1 MSAEI
6 IVVGRGRTLR
16 FSPDIPAIQRHLQ
29 QTAAA
34 ARTNA
39 ITALHAPKSG
49 RIYRRKGQGSSASL
63 AGRTRRKK
71 GGIIHQASAPGEA
84 PASDTGTMVGAIRP
98 PVAVGG
104 GWRVGALLNGP
115 GGEMMYPKWL
125 EEGTAKIAAR
135 PWLRPAVE
143 KAVRT
148 FAPRAPS
155 GVKAQIVKI

>member
-6 IVVGRGRTLR
+6 VVVGRGRTLR
-16 FSPDIPAIQRHLQ
+16 FSPDIPAIRRHLQ
-29 QTAAA
+29 QTAARA
-34 ARTNA
+34 HENA
-39 ITALHAPKSG
+39 VKSLTAPKSG
-49 RIYRRKGQGSSASL
+49 RLYRRKGQGSSASL
-63 AGRTRRKK
+63 AGQTRRKK
-71 GGIIHQASAPGEA
+71 GGIMHQASAPGEA
-84 PASDTGTMVGAIRP
+84 PAVDTGTMLGNIRP
-98 PVAVGG
+98 PVPVGG
-104 GWRVGALLNGP
+104 GFRVGALLNGP

-155 GVKAQIVKI
+155 GVRAQIVKI